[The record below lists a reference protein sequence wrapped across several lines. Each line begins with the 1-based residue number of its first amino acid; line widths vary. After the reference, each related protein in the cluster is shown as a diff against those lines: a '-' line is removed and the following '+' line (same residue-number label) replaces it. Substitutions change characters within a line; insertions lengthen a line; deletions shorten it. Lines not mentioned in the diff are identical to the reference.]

1 MSRDFDAQNASKH
14 LAVSYSWTVTYYH
27 KNFDKELYKIENLK
41 YNLDRVFSSEEVLI
55 SKKNKKGLQKTIN
68 IKPSV
73 YSYKFEDES
82 LFIVLKTGQNC
93 DIPAVRVD
101 DFMKLIGE
109 PYNFEI
115 VRTRFFDKELQE
127 L

>member
-1 MSRDFDAQNASKH
+1 M
-14 LAVSYSWTVTYYH
+14 
-27 KNFDKELYKIENLK
+27 
-41 YNLDRVFSSEEVLI
+41 LI